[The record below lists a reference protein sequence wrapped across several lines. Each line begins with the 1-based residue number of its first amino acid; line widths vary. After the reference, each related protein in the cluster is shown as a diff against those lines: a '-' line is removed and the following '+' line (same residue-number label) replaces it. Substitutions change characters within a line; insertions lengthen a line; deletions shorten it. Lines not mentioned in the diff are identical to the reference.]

1 MIPVRGEEAAQA
13 CLFPTKFVDEQDF
26 PVVIGKQL
34 LNAVEST
41 VLGDTIGFKLMEKAR
56 AVPSSKLTFVPTF
69 IPHYP
74 VFTTDGVVSRFAKA
88 DQNSAFTFILLYE
101 DPQQLSGGNGF
112 VIRGARCVGRA

>member
-13 CLFPTKFVDEQDF
+13 CLFPIKFVDEQDF
-26 PVVIGKQL
+26 PVVLGKQL

-69 IPHYP
+69 IPHYR
-74 VFTTDGVVSRFAKA
+74 VFTPDGVVFRFAKA
-88 DQNSAFTFILLYE
+88 DQN
-101 DPQQLSGGNGF
+101 
-112 VIRGARCVGRA
+112 